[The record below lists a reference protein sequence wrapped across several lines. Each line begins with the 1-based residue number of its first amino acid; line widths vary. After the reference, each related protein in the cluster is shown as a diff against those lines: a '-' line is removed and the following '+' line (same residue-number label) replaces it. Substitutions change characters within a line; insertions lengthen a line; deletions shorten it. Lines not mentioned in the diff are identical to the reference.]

1 MNRPRRPRLMEGRT
15 GAGQPVLAVGL
26 RQAPVADLYHSLITW
41 SWTRLFATMGASYVL
56 VIALFALIYLALG
69 EGAIEHARLE
79 SFEDA
84 FFFSFQTMAT
94 IGYGHMLPKST
105 AANLISVVQVMIGLA
120 GTALSTGL
128 VFAKF
133 ARPTARVLWSQV
145 AVITRFDGHPAL
157 LFRVANERGNQIV
170 EAQLNVSL
178 LLDEVTVEGEHVR
191 RSYDLAL
198 RRERSLL
205 FSLTW
210 LAVHPIGPGSPLH
223 GLTEERLRQGVAT
236 LIVSLTGLDEHL
248 GQTVHA
254 RHAYAAADLRFG
266 HRFVDVIEVLPDG
279 SRLIDYRRF
288 HDVVPDGLP
297 PLGPTTLD
305 QGVVAPGGAPAG
317 ATARHP

>member
-1 MNRPRRPRLMEGRT
+1 VRFRGPRVLETRF
-15 GAGQPVLAVGL
+15 GAGTPVLAVGL
-26 RQAPVADLYHSLITW
+26 RRAPVADLYHSLITW

-56 VIALFALIYLALG
+56 VIALFALVYLALG
-69 EGAIEHARLE
+69 PHAIEHARLE

-105 AANLISVVQVMIGLA
+105 AANLVSVVQVMIGLA

-133 ARPTARVLWSQV
+133 ARPTARVLFSDR
-145 AVITRFDGHPAL
+145 AVVTTFDGQRAL

-170 EAQLNVSL
+170 EAQLNVAL
-178 LLDEVTVEGEHVR
+178 LRDETTVDGEHIR
-191 RSYDLAL
+191 RAYDLAL
-198 RRERSLL
+198 RRDKSLL

-223 GLTEERLRQGVAT
+223 GATAESLLASTAT
-236 LIVSLTGLDEHL
+236 LMVSLTGLDEHL

-254 RHAYAAADLRFG
+254 RHAYAADEIRFG
-266 HRFVDVIEVLPDG
+266 HHFVDVLETLPDG
-279 SRLIDYRRF
+279 SRLIDYRKF
-288 HDVVPDGLP
+288 HDTRPDEAAP
-297 PLGPTTLD
+297 PKG
-305 QGVVAPGGAPAG
+305 
-317 ATARHP
+317 

>member
-1 MNRPRRPRLMEGRT
+1 MSQPRRPHLLETRFA
-15 GAGQPVLAVGL
+15 AGQPVLAVGL
-26 RQAPVADLYHSLITW
+26 RRAPVADLYHSLITW
-41 SWTRLFATMGASYVL
+41 SWLRLFATMGVAYVL
-56 VIALFALIYLALG
+56 SISAFALVYLALG
-69 EGAIEHARLE
+69 DGAIEHARLE

-94 IGYGHMLPKST
+94 IGYGHMLPKT
-105 AANLISVVQVMIGLA
+105 LAANLVSVLQVMIGLA

-133 ARPTARVLWSQV
+133 ARPTARVLFSRV
-145 AVITRFDGHPAL
+145 AVVTRFDGQPAL

-170 EAQLNVSL
+170 EAQLNVAL
-178 LLDEVTVEGEHVR
+178 LLDEVTAEGERVR
-191 RSYDLAL
+191 RAYDLTL

-210 LAVHPIGPGSPLH
+210 LAVHPIGPGSPLFH
-223 GLTEERLRQGVAT
+223 LTAARLREGTAT

-254 RHAYAAADLRFG
+254 RHAYTAEELLIG
-266 HRFVDVIEVLPDG
+266 QRFVDVIDRLPDG

-288 HDVVPDGLP
+288 HDVIPDGITPEGAEAGSLS
-297 PLGPTTLD
+297 
-305 QGVVAPGGAPAG
+305 APPAG
-317 ATARHP
+317 GTPRHP

>member
-1 MNRPRRPRLMEGRT
+1 MNTPRRPRLLESRF

-26 RQAPVADLYHSLITW
+26 RRAPVADLYHSLITW
-41 SWTRLFATMGASYVL
+41 SWTKLFAAMGAAYVA
-56 VIALFALIYLALG
+56 VITVFALVYLALG

-94 IGYGHMLPKST
+94 IGYGHLVPHGT
-105 AANLISVVQVMIGLA
+105 AANLISVLQVMIGLA
-120 GTALSTGL
+120 GTAVSTGL

-133 ARPTARVLWSQV
+133 ARPTARVLFSRV
-145 AVITRFDGHPAL
+145 AVVTTFDGQPAL
-157 LFRVANERGNQIV
+157 LFRVANERANQIV
-170 EAQLNVSL
+170 EAQLNVAL
-178 LLDEVTVEGEHVR
+178 LLDEQTAEGEHVR
-191 RSYDLAL
+191 RAYDLTL
-198 RRERSLL
+198 RRDRSLL

-223 GLTEERLRQGVAT
+223 GLTPERLRGATAT

-248 GQTVHA
+248 GQMVHA
-254 RHAYAAADLRFG
+254 RHVYAAGELRFG

-288 HDVVPDGLP
+288 HDVIPDGITPASP
-297 PLGPTTLD
+297 PGEGPPIGT
-305 QGVVAPGGAPAG
+305 P
-317 ATARHP
+317 RHP

>member
-1 MNRPRRPRLMEGRT
+1 VNTPRRPRLLETRV

-26 RQAPVADLYHSLITW
+26 RRAPVADLYHSLITW

-56 VIALFALIYLALG
+56 VIALFALVYLALG

-94 IGYGHMLPKST
+94 IGYGHLVPHGT

-120 GTALSTGL
+120 GTAVSTGL

-133 ARPTARVLWSQV
+133 ARPTARVLFSRV
-145 AVITRFDGHPAL
+145 AVLTAFDGQPAL
-157 LFRVANERGNQIV
+157 LFRVANERANQIV
-170 EAQLNVSL
+170 EAQLNVAL
-178 LLDEVTVEGEHVR
+178 LLDEETAEGEHVR

-198 RRERSLL
+198 RRDRSLL

-223 GLTEERLRQGVAT
+223 GLTPERLRAATAT

-248 GQTVHA
+248 GQLVHA
-254 RHAYAAADLRFG
+254 RHVYAADELRFG

-288 HDVVPDGLP
+288 HDVIPDGITP
-297 PLGPTTLD
+297 
-305 QGVVAPGGAPAG
+305 GAPPG
-317 ATARHP
+317 EGREIGTPRHP

>member
-1 MNRPRRPRLMEGRT
+1 VNRPRSPRLLDTRV

-26 RQAPVADLYHSLITW
+26 RRAPVADLYHSLITW
-41 SWTRLFATMGASYVL
+41 SWARLFATMGASYVL
-56 VIALFALIYLALG
+56 VISFFALVYLGLG

-94 IGYGHMLPKST
+94 IGYGHLVPHGT

-133 ARPTARVLWSQV
+133 ARPTARVLFSRV
-145 AVITRFDGHPAL
+145 AVVTPFDGQPAL
-157 LFRVANERGNQIV
+157 LFRVANERANQIV
-170 EAQLNVSL
+170 EAQLNVAL
-178 LLDEVTVEGEHVR
+178 LLDEETAEGEHVR
-191 RSYDLAL
+191 RAYDLAL

-223 GLTEERLRQGVAT
+223 GLTPARLADGTAT

-248 GQTVHA
+248 GQLVHA
-254 RHAYAAADLRFG
+254 RHVYAAEEILFG
-266 HRFVDVIEVLPDG
+266 RRFVDVIERLPDG

-288 HDVVPDGLP
+288 HDVVPDGITPAP
-297 PLGPTTLD
+297 PGAAGHPGAALD
-305 QGVVAPGGAPAG
+305 GTP
-317 ATARHP
+317 RHP

>member
-1 MNRPRRPRLMEGRT
+1 MEGRT

-26 RQAPVADLYHSLITW
+26 RRAPVDDLYHSLITW
-41 SWTRLFATMGASYVL
+41 SWVRLFATMGAAYVL
-56 VIALFALIYLALG
+56 VIAVFALVYLALG

-105 AANLISVVQVMIGLA
+105 AANLISVLQVMIGLA

-145 AVITRFDGHPAL
+145 AVVTRFDGHPAL

-170 EAQLNVSL
+170 EAQLNVAL
-178 LLDEVTVEGEHVR
+178 LLDEVTAEGEHVR
-191 RSYDLAL
+191 RAYDLTL

-210 LAVHPIGPGSPLH
+210 LAVHPIVPGSPLH
-223 GLTEERLRQGVAT
+223 GLTQAQLRRAVAT
-236 LIVSLTGLDEHL
+236 LVVSLTGLDEHL

-254 RHAYAAADLRFG
+254 RHAYSADDLRFG

-297 PLGPTTLD
+297 DGPPPAAPPAQD
-305 QGVVAPGGAPAG
+305 QGVAPPETPPGG

>member
-1 MNRPRRPRLMEGRT
+1 VNRPRSPRLLDTRT

-26 RQAPVADLYHSLITW
+26 RRAPVADLYHSLITW
-41 SWTRLFATMGASYVL
+41 SWARLFATMGAGYVL
-56 VIALFALIYLALG
+56 IISFFALVYLGLG

-94 IGYGHMLPKST
+94 IGYGHLVPHGT

-120 GTALSTGL
+120 GTAVSTGL

-133 ARPTARVLWSQV
+133 ARPTARVLFSRV
-145 AVITRFDGHPAL
+145 AVVTPFDGQPAL

-170 EAQLNVSL
+170 EAQLNVAL
-178 LLDEVTVEGEHVR
+178 LLDEDTAEGEHVR
-191 RSYDLAL
+191 RAYDLAL
-198 RRERSLL
+198 RRDRSLL

-223 GLTEERLRQGVAT
+223 GLTPARLAAGTAT
-236 LIVSLTGLDEHL
+236 LVVSLTGLDEHL
-248 GQTVHA
+248 GQLVHA
-254 RHAYAAADLRFG
+254 RHVYAAEEILFG
-266 HRFVDVIEVLPDG
+266 RRFVDVIERLPDG

-288 HDVVPDGLP
+288 HDVMPDGITPGAPGADGLP
-297 PLGPTTLD
+297 E
-305 QGVVAPGGAPAG
+305 GAHDGTP
-317 ATARHP
+317 RHP